1 MKKWV
6 GAALTV
12 ITLTLG
18 YWRFSSAREFAA
30 DSVVISGQTQHWLD
44 GDQYKSLPG
53 VTVSVTRQGSIV
65 DSTKSADNHGEAKF
79 GMTIKSGE
87 PIQVVFYFSKDFVPE
102 MQSLSGKA
110 GSHHHLSAALMTV
123 AQFQEMRR
131 KNGSLMSLKEKLSC
145 IAAALGREHPLY
157 SEIERTMREAE

>member
-1 MKKWV
+1 MTKRL
-6 GAALTV
+6 GAAITV

-18 YWRFSSAREFAA
+18 YWGFSSARELAG
-30 DSVVISGQTQHWLD
+30 DSLDISGQTQQWLS

-65 DSTKSADNHGEAKF
+65 DSTKSANGNAQF
-79 GMTIKSGE
+79 NMTIKSGE
-87 PIQVVFYFSKDFVPE
+87 PIQVIFYFSKDFVPE

-110 GSHHHLSAALMTV
+110 NLHHHLSAALMTV
-123 AQFQEMRR
+123 TQYQEMRR
-131 KNGSLMSLKEKLSC
+131 KNDSLMSLKEKLSC

-157 SEIERTMREAE
+157 NELERTMKESE